1 MEFIESVWYMLILIG
16 VMIVI
21 HELGHYWAGL
31 FFDVKIEAF
40 SFGFGPR
47 LFGIKRGET
56 DFKVC
61 ALPLGG
67 YVKFSGDLP
76 GEPGSDDP
84 RSLLNKP
91 RWQRMIVAFA
101 GPFMNIILAIGI
113 MTGLLMNHH
122 EREAAADQP
131 ARIGYVAPDS
141 PAAKGGVQAGD
152 LVIKAGTQDNPTW
165 SDVRLAS
172 MSYVNEPL
180 PLVVERGGS
189 TRVLHVTPGMD
200 ERAGMPIVGWEPKTA
215 VLIDRVDEKMDAAK
229 QGLQAGDQ
237 FVSINGVTVDAV
249 SRVHELVRGSEG
261 KPLQVVYRRGGKDIL
276 ATVTPTFN
284 KPADTP
290 KGRYMIGIAMTVPTV
305 TVKLGLGAAFQ
316 QSLTE
321 NRKFA
326 GLLYSTLQGIVTA
339 RVSAKSLEGPIG
351 IARVA
356 RREAKQGLLSF
367 VSLMA
372 MVSLNLAV
380 FNLLPIPILDGGV
393 MLLLAIEMIFRRDLS
408 MQVKEMIFRVGFV
421 FLMFLVVFVFYND
434 IAKLIPRG

>member
-16 VMIVI
+16 IMIVI

-47 LFGIKRGET
+47 LFGVKRGET

-67 YVKFSGDLP
+67 YVKFSGELP
-76 GEPGSDDP
+76 GEEGYDDP

-101 GPFMNIILAIGI
+101 GPFMNIILSIGL

-131 ARIGYVAPDS
+131 ARIGYIAPDS
-141 PAAKGGVQAGD
+141 PAAKGGLLPGDLILKAGD
-152 LVIKAGTQDNPTW
+152 KDDPTW

-180 PLVVERGGS
+180 PLVVEREGK
-189 TRVLHVTPGMD
+189 TRVLQITPGMD
-200 ERAGMPIVGWEPKTA
+200 ERAGMPVTGWEPKTD
-215 VLIDRVDEKMDAAK
+215 VLIDGVDPKMDAAK
-229 QGLQAGDQ
+229 QGLQAGDR
-237 FVSINGVTVDAV
+237 FVSINGVTVDAL
-249 SRVHELVRGSEG
+249 SKVHEQVRNSEG
-261 KPLQVVYRRGGKDIL
+261 KPLQIVYRRAGKD
-276 ATVTPTFN
+276 ATVHVTPTFN
-284 KPADTP
+284 KPPDTP
-290 KGRYMIGIAMTVPTV
+290 KGRYMIGVAMTIPTV
-305 TVKLGLGAAFQ
+305 AVKLGLGEAFQ
-316 QSLTE
+316 QSLSE

-367 VSLMA
+367 VSLMS

-393 MLLLAIEMIFRRDLS
+393 MVLLAIEMIFRRDLS
-408 MQVKEMIFRVGFV
+408 LQVKEMIFRVGFV